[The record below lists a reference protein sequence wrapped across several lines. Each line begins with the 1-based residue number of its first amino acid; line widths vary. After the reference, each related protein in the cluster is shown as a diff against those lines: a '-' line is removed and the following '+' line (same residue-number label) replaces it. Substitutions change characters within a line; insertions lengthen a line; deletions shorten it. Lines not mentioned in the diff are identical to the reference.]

1 MQDLDKVGAA
11 FGDNQMSFETLESQS
26 AKDFVNIINLECKR
40 KISWPSNSDV
50 DVASSMRRKLS
61 RKCWLCT

>member
-11 FGDNQMSFETLESQS
+11 LGDYQMSFETLESPIV
-26 AKDFVNIINLECKR
+26 KDVVNIMNLEFKR

-50 DVASSMRRKLS
+50 DRKTERFHDKRFL
-61 RKCWLCT
+61 